1 VKHATYFDSVVLISS
16 LVYGLYGAYE
26 VLAYYGV
33 VGQAAIAG
41 IFRNLWPQIVSS
53 LVVWLALIFILVGQ
67 LRGKRWAF
75 WSAVAVHII
84 VVILY
89 GASLLVV
96 GFIDRTSVI
105 AAVMLL
111 TNLIAAV
118 ALLLR
123 IGTKVQETPS
133 PPITFE

>member
-1 VKHATYFDSVVLISS
+1 MVC
-16 LVYGLYGAYE
+16 
-26 VLAYYGV
+26 
-33 VGQAAIAG
+33 
-41 IFRNLWPQIVSS
+41 
-53 LVVWLALIFILVGQ
+53 LALIFILFGQ

-123 IGTKVQETPS
+123 IGTKVQ
-133 PPITFE
+133 